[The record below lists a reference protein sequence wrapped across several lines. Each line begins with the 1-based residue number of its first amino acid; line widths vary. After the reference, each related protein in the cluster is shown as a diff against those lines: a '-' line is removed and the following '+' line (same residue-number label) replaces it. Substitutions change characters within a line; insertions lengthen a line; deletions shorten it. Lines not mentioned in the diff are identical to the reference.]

1 MTLPSRWQPPI
12 TTGLRTFAIT
22 GIRIVDQILARR
34 GFESKEAAEEWL
46 EPNLERLANEVV
58 VPGLEDVVD
67 RIQRAVEAGERIVIF
82 GDYDVDGVTSTAILH
97 SALSWALKDRAPVEC
112 RLPTRSDGYGLREA
126 QVPAIVEGGPGLLI
140 TVDCGSND
148 LESIAAVRSAGMDV
162 VVIDHHQI
170 SSVLPTEVPLANPQ
184 RDPASAIV
192 QLTAAGLAWLVV
204 HRLDQRGVTVS
215 RNGDGAARYLEL
227 AALGTVGDVAQLT
240 GINRALVRDG
250 LEQLRQTK
258 RPGLRALARLGRF
271 DLKTLGA
278 EDIPFKVTPRLNA
291 PGRVSSPQIALDLL
305 LTASFDRA
313 EEYAHAVFQ
322 MDAERRDLSDQIL
335 IDALAAVGERCDD
348 PVVFVSGDSWHSGML
363 GPVANKLAERYGRPA
378 IVVGGDGEH
387 LSGSGR
393 SVPGWDIAAAFR
405 DVSEHLV
412 HHGGHAYAAG
422 LTVSRDRLETFRE
435 AINTLAASGLV
446 PGVARLEF
454 EAEIGDDAVTFGLVR
469 EIERMAPFGNG
480 NPRPVLLWRGVQLAD
495 LRMVGKDS
503 ATAQALL
510 VRGGSSV
517 GAVMFASS
525 PGSAEL
531 RNGQTIDALITL
543 GIDTWNGRQ
552 SVKGRI
558 LDYQPSV

>member
-1 MTLPSRWQPPI
+1 
-12 TTGLRTFAIT
+12 
-22 GIRIVDQILARR
+22 
-34 GFESKEAAEEWL
+34 
-46 EPNLERLANEVV
+46 
-58 VPGLEDVVD
+58 
-67 RIQRAVEAGERIVIF
+67 
-82 GDYDVDGVTSTAILH
+82 
-97 SALSWALKDRAPVEC
+97 
-112 RLPTRSDGYGLREA
+112 
-126 QVPAIVEGGPGLLI
+126 
-140 TVDCGSND
+140 
-148 LESIAAVRSAGMDV
+148 MDV